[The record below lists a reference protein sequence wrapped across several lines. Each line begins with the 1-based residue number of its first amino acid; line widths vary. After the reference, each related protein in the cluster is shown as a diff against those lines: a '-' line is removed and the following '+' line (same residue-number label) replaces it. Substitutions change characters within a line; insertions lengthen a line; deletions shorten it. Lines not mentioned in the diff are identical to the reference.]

1 MGITEHIEGDEC
13 KFAAWTG
20 RSPVVENKMILKVM
34 GNNCVVKEGDQN
46 LPVDLND
53 SERLLTRLRNV
64 IRCHCLIID
73 LMNSYHLTSLKK
85 MW

>member
-34 GNNCVVKEGDQN
+34 GNNCVVKEGD
-46 LPVDLND
+46 
-53 SERLLTRLRNV
+53 
-64 IRCHCLIID
+64 
-73 LMNSYHLTSLKK
+73 
-85 MW
+85 